1 VGHQLGNG
9 LCATSGS
16 MVCAS
21 YPVNFIMSIQPIT
34 SANVPLLFHLT
45 IRDLRIA
52 AGDASGAV
60 DFLAQTDLCAAPH

>member
-1 VGHQLGNG
+1 
-9 LCATSGS
+9 